1 MEETTLC
8 MAAIIPC
15 MAATIPCMEVTII
28 THTGQAILSMIQ
40 VMVIVCQNMGLINT
54 CPAKVDEEEMA

>member
-1 MEETTLC
+1 MEETTL
-8 MAAIIPC
+8 C

-28 THTGQAILSMIQ
+28 THTGPAIPNMIQ

-54 CPAKVDEEEMA
+54 CLAKVGEEETV